1 MDSGQLIGLIVGIVV
16 VLAIVIVA
24 IMLGRKRKAA
34 ANRTKAVEMREQA
47 RTEEIGA
54 REREAKAARAEAD
67 AKQAEVEA
75 ERLREE
81 ARGRQQEAEQVRSGV
96 QDQLRKADELDP
108 DVATGKRGHEQGQA
122 TPDVSGTEE
131 LRRDRSDRNPG
142 QGGQPSP
149 LRATRPT
156 TLRSPAVSFHPSRA
170 TPANPAA
177 ILPGTSEDLSARTAA
192 LAGRVLRRGPGRR
205 SRGRCPGRCA
215 WRRAWRR
222 AAGRAGR
229 RAPRRRR
236 RSPCRRRLAPRGC
249 RRAAQG
255 SAGASTAR
263 TPPFARQ
270 DGSGQQQQQ
279 GGRAGRWRRGRST
292 SPDGLY
298 PRGTT
303 VRPGLR

>member
-149 LRATRPT
+149 LAGDQAHHAEVPGSELPPEQGHTGEP
-156 TLRSPAVSFHPSRA
+156 RSDP
-170 TPANPAA
+170 
-177 ILPGTSEDLSARTAA
+177 
-192 LAGRVLRRGPGRR
+192 
-205 SRGRCPGRCA
+205 
-215 WRRAWRR
+215 
-222 AAGRAGR
+222 
-229 RAPRRRR
+229 PRN
-236 RSPCRRRLAPRGC
+236 L
-249 RRAAQG
+249 
-255 SAGASTAR
+255 
-263 TPPFARQ
+263 
-270 DGSGQQQQQ
+270 
-279 GGRAGRWRRGRST
+279 
-292 SPDGLY
+292 
-298 PRGTT
+298 
-303 VRPGLR
+303 